1 MKLGGFKV
9 KKSKSVFVLLLVLCF
24 ALVAVPEV
32 RMAKANPVLGVIR
45 IMPDGTVE
53 GTDKIQ
59 RDGNV
64 YTLTSDING
73 YLNSSFGDLKG
84 FLLVMRD
91 NVVLDGAGHTL
102 QCNGTGVGI
111 FLRSMHNVTVKNFNL
126 EGFAVG
132 ISLYVMDPVVP
143 LEYPMERG
151 RALNNQI
158 LNNNIT
164 AVYTESIMTG
174 ELGGWGI
181 YLEFAN
187 NTIVSGNTIAASSP
201 QKGIYCGYGCDNT
214 TLSNNRFVGCGLHLF
229 NVGTNTLHNNTIDGK
244 PVVHFDGASN
254 QVIDGAEQVFLFNCS
269 NMTVRNIHP
278 SANYRIAI
286 QLEKTQNSEVTGCE
300 GTISLTD
307 SSNNSV
313 HDNHPSMI
321 ALFSSSDY
329 NQIFGNVI
337 VNGSVIFPRSTSD
350 YHDGLICI
358 QIYGSEHNTV
368 YWNNLLNSN
377 YGIRVG
383 DIDPYESE
391 SNDIYQNNITDI
403 GVGLSFNYG
412 SKNNIYANSIT
423 DCRTGI
429 SLTYSNNNRILENQ
443 IKNCGTSVNI
453 YVSNSNKFYGNNFI
467 NNSQHV
473 FESHYHFLEPFT
485 HFYSINNRWDNGT
498 TGNYWSNYTGT
509 DADSDGIGD
518 IAYHIY
524 ENYTDHHPLMAPAD
538 IDLIPE
544 FPCWT
549 PLLIMLL
556 AVMTVTTI
564 YRRNLHK
571 LDQRR
576 KNQ

>member
-1 MKLGGFKV
+1 VRKG
-9 KKSKSVFVLLLVLCF
+9 KSVFALLLVLCF

-32 RMAKANPVLGVIR
+32 RMAKADPVLGVIR

-64 YTLTSDING
+64 YTLTGDISG
-73 YLNSSFGDLKG
+73 YLNSTFGDLKG

-91 NVVLDGAGHTL
+91 NIVLDGAGHTL

-143 LEYPMERG
+143 LEYPMQRG
-151 RALNNQI
+151 HALNNQI

-164 AVYTESIMTG
+164 VVYNESIMTG

-187 NTIVSGNTIAASSP
+187 NTVVSGNTITASNP
-201 QKGIYCGYGCDNT
+201 ERGIFCGSGCYDT
-214 TLSNNRFVGCGLHLF
+214 TLTNNRFIGCGMRLF
-229 NVGTNTLHNNTIDGK
+229 RVEQSTLTGNTIDGK

-278 SANYRIAI
+278 SANYRIAV
-286 QLEKTQNSEVTGCE
+286 QLEKTRNSEVTGCE
-300 GTISLTD
+300 GAISLTD

-313 HDNHPSMI
+313 HDNHPDMI

-329 NQIFGNVI
+329 NLIFGNVI
-337 VNGSVIFPRSTSD
+337 VNGSVIFPRATSD
-350 YHDGLICI
+350 YYDGLMCI
-358 QIYGSEHNTV
+358 QIYGSDHNAV
-368 YWNNLLNSN
+368 YWNRLLNSN

-383 DIDPYESE
+383 DIAPRESE

-412 SKNNIYANSIT
+412 SNNTIHTNSIA
-423 DCRTGI
+423 DCGSGL
-429 SLTYSNNNRILENQ
+429 SLTYSDNNSFLDNQ
-443 IKNCGTSVNI
+443 IKSCGVSVSI
-453 YVSNSNKFYGNNFI
+453 YVSNSNRFCGNNFI
-467 NNSQHV
+467 DNSQHV
-473 FESHYHFLEPFT
+473 SERHESFFYPGSY
-485 HFYSINNRWDNGT
+485 FYSVNNRWDNGT

-509 DADSDGIGD
+509 DTDGDGIGD
-518 IAYHIY
+518 TAYNIY
-524 ENYTDHHPLMAPAD
+524 ENYTDNHPLMEPVEVDA
-538 IDLIPE
+538 IPE
-544 FPCWT
+544 FPSWVVL
-549 PLLIMLL
+549 PLFFL
-556 AVMTVTTI
+556 ATLVGV
-564 YRRNLHK
+564 LVK
-571 LDQRR
+571 R
-576 KNQ
+576 KVFRPT